1 VRDLRGVLD
10 REKAAIGVF
19 ISMQK
24 PTAPMIQEAI
34 SCGFYES
41 EMWGK
46 RHPKLQL
53 LTIEDLL
60 GGKQIDMPPIKQTF
74 KKAKKELLREEKQ
87 GKLFG

>member
-1 VRDLRGVLD
+1 MD

-53 LTIEDLL
+53 LTIEGLL
-60 GGKQIDMPPIKQTF
+60 AGKQIDMPPLKTTF
-74 KKAKKELLREEKQ
+74 KKAKKEKAKEEKQ
-87 GKLFG
+87 GELFG